1 MKFRGREL
9 NASTLKN
16 LLKNPFVKEI
26 PIGIDITNE
35 SIVVVELAP
44 IKGQPDFA
52 QLVNLAM
59 VNTPENAVRDGE
71 VIDPSRVAEAIK
83 QIWNEQGI
91 KSRKVITAVSG
102 QAAIIRPRIK
112 FPVIPIKELKEV
124 VMHDAERY
132 IPFPIQ
138 DVYIDFQVTGT
149 VEEDGASKYDVLLVT
164 AQKQLIDTYMETFQQ
179 AEMQLVAV
187 DVASFAMMRAIR
199 MQESEEPHAD
209 TLLVTVL
216 IRSETTDLNVTRGGV
231 PLFYRS
237 IPLGSST
244 FIEEIASRMDLELQ
258 DAVRLFDQV
267 VIDIAGDEIYED
279 PLVEQASQEVR
290 PLLKDLSSEIQK
302 SIEYFHQSQQENARI
317 QQMILSDRGA
327 KMKNLDL
334 YLSHALGIDVEICNP
349 IKFLTFDENRFSLQY
364 LTENATL
371 FATAIG
377 LARRGID
384 EL

>member
-1 MKFRGREL
+1 MKFRGREI
-9 NASTLKN
+9 NAGTIKG

-26 PIGIDITNE
+26 PVGIDITNE
-35 SIVVVELAP
+35 SIIVVELAP
-44 IKGQPDFA
+44 IKGQPGTA
-52 QLVNLAM
+52 QLVSLAITP
-59 VNTPENAVRDGE
+59 TPENAVRDGE
-71 VIDPSRVAEAIK
+71 VIDPSRVADSIR

-91 KSRKVITAVSG
+91 KSHKVITAVSG

-124 VMHDAERY
+124 VIHDAERY

-164 AQKQLIDTYMETFQQ
+164 AQKQLIDTYIETFKQ
-179 AEMQLVAV
+179 AEMQLISV
-187 DVASFAMMRAIR
+187 DVASFAVMRSINE
-199 MQESEEPHAD
+199 QENEDPNSEM
-209 TLLVTVL
+209 LSVMVL
-216 IRSETTDLNVTRGGV
+216 IRGETTDLNVTRAGV
-231 PLFYRS
+231 PLFSRS

-244 FIEEIASRMDLELQ
+244 FIEVIASNMGVDLEE
-258 DAVRLFDQV
+258 AVGLFDQI
-267 VIDIAGDEIYED
+267 VIDIAGDEVYEN

-290 PLLKDLSSEIQK
+290 PLLKDLTNEIQK

-327 KMKNLDL
+327 KMKNLEL

-349 IKFLTFDENRFSLQY
+349 IKFLTFDENKFSLQY
-364 LTENATL
+364 LTENAPL

>member
-1 MKFRGREL
+1 MKFRGRDL
-9 NASTLKN
+9 NVSTFKS

-26 PIGIDITNE
+26 PVGIDITNE

-44 IKGQPDFA
+44 IKGQPA
-52 QLVNLAM
+52 SARLVNL
-59 VNTPENAVRDGE
+59 VITNTPENAVRDGE

-83 QIWNEQGI
+83 QIWDEQGI

-132 IPFPIQ
+132 IPFLIQ

-164 AQKQLIDTYMETFQQ
+164 AQKQLIDTYIETFRQ
-179 AEMQLVAV
+179 AEMQLISV
-187 DVASFAMMRAIR
+187 DVASFAVMRAIR
-199 MQESEEPHAD
+199 EQENEALDPEMLS
-209 TLLVTVL
+209 VMVL
-216 IRSETTDLNVTRGGV
+216 IRGETTDLNVTRGGV
-231 PLFYRS
+231 PLFFRS
-237 IPLGSST
+237 IPIGSST
-244 FIEEIASRMDLELQ
+244 FIEVIASNMKVELEE
-258 DAVRLFDQV
+258 AVLLFDKV
-267 VIDIAGDEIYED
+267 VIDIAGDEVYED
-279 PLVEQASQEVR
+279 PKVEEASQEVR
-290 PLLKDLSSEIQK
+290 PLLKDLSNEIQK

-334 YLSHALGIDVEICNP
+334 YLSHALGIDVEVCNP
-349 IKFLTFDENRFSLQY
+349 IKFLTFDENKFSLQY

>member
-1 MKFRGREL
+1 MKFRGREI
-9 NASTLKN
+9 NAGTLKS

-26 PIGIDITNE
+26 PVGIDITNE

-44 IKGQPDFA
+44 IKGQPGSA
-52 QLVNLAM
+52 ELVNLAIT
-59 VNTPENAVRDGE
+59 NTPENAVRDGE
-71 VIDPSRVAEAIK
+71 VIDPSRVADAIQ
-83 QIWNEQGI
+83 QIWQENGI
-91 KSRKVITAVSG
+91 KSRRVITAVSG

-164 AQKQLIDTYMETFQQ
+164 AQKQLIDTYMETFRQ
-179 AEMQLVAV
+179 AEMQLVSV
-187 DVASFAMMRAIR
+187 DVASFSVMRAIEEKD
-199 MQESEEPHAD
+199 QEENPEMLSV
-209 TLLVTVL
+209 LVL
-216 IRSETTDLNVTRGGV
+216 IRGETTDLNVTRAGV
-231 PLFYRS
+231 PLFFRS

-244 FIEEIASRMDLELQ
+244 FIEVIASNMGVDLEE
-258 DAVRLFDQV
+258 AVKLFDKV
-267 VIDIAGDEIYED
+267 AIDIAGDEIYED
-279 PLVEQASQEVR
+279 PMIEQASQEVR
-290 PLLKDLSSEIQK
+290 PLLKDLSNEIQK

-317 QQMILSDRGA
+317 QQMVLSDRGA

-349 IKFLTFDENRFSLQY
+349 IKSLTFDEDRFSLQY